1 MLISQEAI
9 CIYEW
14 TFNITF
20 NAYFHRGF
28 LFIWRT
34 RKLECHHWIFLSLFS
49 YDFLFSLSKTPS
61 ESLLATIFARIRDKS
76 EVEKQKKGNFSWAI
90 VRENQTDRGLQ
101 VSCKDFCAKANVLY
115 SGSST
120 KALRKHES
128 SMNKTV
134 CLSLLPAGSSSQTKF
149 RKYMFGFNSES
160 YDNDYFLIS
169 QTLEAAKTQDK
180 QERVIFFVCHK
191 RMSHFL
197 IQYLLRN
204 LNLDVIKLQKIQE
217 QLGCEF

>member
-1 MLISQEAI
+1 MSSLNFPFSFFLWFPFLIVQKPLRISSGH
-9 CIYEW
+9 
-14 TFNITF
+14 
-20 NAYFHRGF
+20 YFCQNKGQ
-28 LFIWRT
+28 IWG
-34 RKLECHHWIFLSLFS
+34 W
-49 YDFLFSLSKTPS
+49 KT
-61 ESLLATIFARIRDKS
+61 
-76 EVEKQKKGNFSWAI
+76 KKGNFSWAI
-90 VRENQTDRGLQ
+90 VRENQTDGGLQ
-101 VSCKDFCAKANVLY
+101 VSCTDFCAKANVLY

-128 SMNKTV
+128 SMNRTV

-191 RMSHFL
+191 RMSHLL
-197 IQYLLRN
+197 IQCLLRN
-204 LNLDVIKLQKIQE
+204 LNLDVIKLQKMQE